1 MSVGMLYVA
10 TNDGKYKLLGKLSEI
25 KLSEIQISEA
35 EHTDG
40 DSIVF
45 GKNEAFEFEMDF
57 DVYAFMTIVKNLNT
71 NNWRKLHGLR
81 MLHRNRMPEGR
92 QR

>member
-1 MSVGMLYVA
+1 MSDGTLYVA
-10 TNDGKYKLLGKLSEI
+10 TSDGEYKPLGKV
-25 KLSEIQISEA
+25 SEIQISEV

-40 DSIVF
+40 DPIVF
-45 GKNEAFEFEMDF
+45 DKNMAFEFEADCDASALMK
-57 DVYAFMTIVKNLNT
+57 IVTMIVNLNT

-81 MLHRNRMPEGR
+81 MLHHNRTLKRR

>member
-1 MSVGMLYVA
+1 MSDGTLYVA
-10 TNDGKYKLLGKLSEI
+10 TNDGKYKPLG

-40 DSIVF
+40 DPIVF
-45 GKNEAFEFEMDF
+45 DKNMAFEFEMDF
-57 DVYAFMTIVKNLNT
+57 DVSAFMTIVKNLNA

-81 MLHRNRMPEGR
+81 MLHRNRMPERG